1 MSLEVTPSDWLL
13 PNRIGYNK
21 KIYNTFHPSKYPINK
36 KKSGCKC
43 TSDSCEADTSVIS
56 LFPQQRIVRDYMQ
69 FDSPYH
75 GILLYH
81 ELGSGKSAASI
92 ATSEGYTSRMKV
104 FILSPASLA
113 QNYENELMKVSK
125 IGLNMKKA
133 WSLVKIKAKNAETL
147 KKLELYAISPSYIKK
162 DNIVWIPLYQ
172 DDIPDAEIIIN
183 NQKYSTLSNKDK
195 LVIDNTITH
204 IIRNRYTFISYN
216 GLTQKIVSGLG
227 KAPFDNSFIVIDEIH
242 NFISRIVNGSKI
254 ARSIYNSILSAD
266 NCKICLLSGTPI
278 INNPYEIATLI
289 NLIRGPMIVNELS
302 LLKGSIEPTNDMIK
316 DLLTDNKLLLYIDE
330 IHYSSETKTIYV
342 SLLPKGYCKET
353 LETKQIIKKD
363 WGMTVNKMLENI
375 ITSLK
380 KIKGLKISVKA
391 GIKNLYALP
400 SQREEFDKYFIDDS
414 DREDP
419 KVKNMDLF
427 QRRILGTLSYYRT
440 TGTEFFPTV
449 LPNAIQY
456 LDMTDHQLNL
466 YSEVRNKER
475 AMDDAKKRNAA
486 RGGLFDD
493 KSSVYRAFS
502 RMLCNFAFPEN
513 IKRIF
518 PQDIRKLMKKEL
530 DIGDVSASSG
540 ASSIEEADAKGAAAE
555 KKKEDKKVNAAYDQ
569 ELDKAMKE
577 LTESDALSKENL
589 ANLYSPKFAK
599 MIDDVEESP
608 GSVLIYSQ
616 FRSIEGLG
624 IFSQALNKQGFKEIV
639 VVKSGDEYI
648 FEDISVFDEQYDDKR
663 YVIFNADRVKTNIL
677 MNLFN
682 GAFSLLPNSI
692 QELLPEKKEQL
703 YGKLVKCMMITQ
715 SGAEGISLKNVRRV
729 LITEY
734 FWNSVR
740 INQVIGRAVR
750 TCSHMQLPKDEQNV
764 QIFTYIMKFTKKQM
778 EKDFTLRTLDKEMTT
793 DQHILSIATK
803 KENIINKFLNML
815 KASSFDCVIN
825 SVQNKPLENGYRCYN
840 WPINVNN
847 DDLSYT
853 NDITDDGKIM
863 DHQKFQV
870 NKKDKGKVITKDGEK
885 YVLLNDKIYDYFSYT
900 KAGLLLPVDI

>member
-1 MSLEVTPSDWLL
+1 MTLEVIPKEWIL

-21 KIYNTFHPSKYPINK
+21 KIYNTFNPSKYPINK

-43 TSDSCEADTSVIS
+43 SSDSCEEDTNVIS

-92 ATSEGYTSRMKV
+92 ATSEGYVNRVKV
-104 FILSPASLA
+104 FIISPASLA
-113 QNYENELMKVSK
+113 QNYENELMKVST

-147 KKLELYAISPSYIKK
+147 KKLELYAISPTFIKK
-162 DNIVWIPLYQ
+162 DNVVWIPLYQ
-172 DDIPDAEIIIN
+172 NDIPDAEVLTS
-183 NQKYSTLSNKDK
+183 NQKYSSLSNQEK

-216 GLTQKIVSGLG
+216 GLTQKIITGLG
-227 KAPFDNSFIVIDEIH
+227 KSPFDNSFIVIDEIH
-242 NFISRIVNGSKI
+242 NFISRIVNGSKL
-254 ARSIYNSILSAD
+254 ARSIYNSIMSAI
-266 NCKICLLSGTPI
+266 NCKMVLLSGTPI

-289 NLIRGPMIVNELS
+289 NLIRGPMAVDELS
-302 LLKGSIEPTNDMIK
+302 LLKGSAEPTNDMIK
-316 DLLTDNKLLLYIDE
+316 DALTKSKLILFIDE
-330 IHYSSETKTIYV
+330 FYYNIEKKIIYI
-342 SLLPKGYCKET
+342 SLLPKGFVKES
-353 LETKQIIKKD
+353 LDTKDIIKKE
-363 WGMTVNKMLENI
+363 WGMTTNKLLESI

-380 KIKGLKISVKA
+380 TLKGVKISVKTT
-391 GIKNLYALP
+391 IKQSYALP
-400 SQREEFDKYFIDDS
+400 SQKDEFYEYFIDDT

-449 LPNAIQY
+449 LPNSIQY

-475 AMDDAKKRNAA
+475 SMDDAKKRHAA
-486 RGGLFDD
+486 RGGLFDE

-502 RMLCNFAFPEN
+502 RMVCNFAFPEK

-530 DIGDVSASSG
+530 DIGNNSSSESSSSSSSDVV
-540 ASSIEEADAKGAAAE
+540 DAKGAD
-555 KKKEDKKVNAAYDQ
+555 KKKENKLVNAAYDK
-569 ELDKAMKE
+569 ELDNAMKE
-577 LTESDALSKENL
+577 LIESDALTKENL
-589 ANLYSPKFAK
+589 QNLYSPKFAK
-599 MIDDVEESP
+599 MLEDVEESP

-624 IFSQALNKQGFKEIV
+624 IFSEVLNKAGFKEIV
-639 VVKSGDEYI
+639 IVKQGDEYI
-648 FEDISVFDEQYDDKR
+648 FDDLTVFDEKYDNKR
-663 YVIFNADRVKTNIL
+663 YVIFNADRTKTNIL

-682 GAFSLLPNSI
+682 GAFSLLPTSI
-692 QELLPEKKEQL
+692 QELLPENNEQL

-750 TCSHMQLPKDEQNV
+750 TCSHMQLPKDQQNV

-793 DQHILSIATK
+793 DQHILTIATK

-825 SVQNKPLENGYRCYN
+825 SVQNKPLENGYKCYH
-840 WPINVNN
+840 WPVNVNN
-847 DDLSYT
+847 DELSYT
-853 NDITDDGKIM
+853 SDIKDDGKIM
-863 DHQKFQV
+863 EHQKFQV
-870 NKKDKGKVITKDGEK
+870 DKKDKGKVITKDGKK

>member
-1 MSLEVTPSDWLL
+1 MALEVIPKNWVL

-21 KIYNTFHPSKYPINK
+21 KIYNTFNPAKYPLNIK
-36 KKSGCKC
+36 KTGCKC
-43 TSDSCEADTSVIS
+43 TSDSCDVDSDAIS

-69 FDSPYH
+69 FDSPYR

-92 ATSEGYTSRMKV
+92 AIAEGYVNRQKV

-113 QNYENELMKVSK
+113 QNYENELMKVSMH
-125 IGLNMKKA
+125 GLNMKKS
-133 WSLVKIKAKNAETL
+133 WSLVRIKSKNAETL
-147 KKLELYAISPSYIKK
+147 KKLELYAIAPTFIKK
-162 DNIVWIPLYQ
+162 DNVVWIPLYQ
-172 DDIPDAEIIIN
+172 DDIPDAEI
-183 NQKYSTLSNKDK
+183 LSHHLNYNSLPNKDK
-195 LVIDNTITH
+195 LIIDNTITH

-216 GLTQKIVSGLG
+216 GLTQKLITSLG
-227 KAPFDNSFIVIDEIH
+227 KSPFDNSFIVIDEIH
-242 NFISRIVNGSKI
+242 NFISRVVNGSKL
-254 ARSIYNSILSAD
+254 ARSIYNNIMSAE
-266 NCKICLLSGTPI
+266 NCKMCLLSGTPI

-289 NLIRGPMIVNELS
+289 NLIRGPMVLNELS
-302 LLKGSIEPTNDMIK
+302 LLKGSAEPTNDLIRES
-316 DLLTDNKLLLYIDE
+316 LTKSNLLLYIDE
-330 IHYSSETKTIYV
+330 FNYNPETKIIYI
-342 SLLPKGYCKET
+342 SLLPKGFVKES
-353 LETKQIIKKD
+353 LETKEIIKKD
-363 WGMTVNKMLENI
+363 WGATTNKILENI
-375 ITSLK
+375 IDTLK
-380 KIKGLKISVKA
+380 KIKGVKISVKTTF
-391 GIKNLYALP
+391 KNFYALP
-400 SQREEFDKYFIDDS
+400 SQREDFDKFFIDDT

-427 QRRILGTLSYYRT
+427 QRRILGALSYYRT

-475 AMDDAKKRNAA
+475 SMDDAKKRNAA

-502 RMLCNFAFPEN
+502 RMVCNFAFPEN

-530 DIGDVSASSG
+530 DIGDNSSG
-540 ASSIEEADAKGAAAE
+540 ESSSSSSDDVKEND
-555 KKKEDKKVNAAYDQ
+555 KKKDAKKVNAAYES
-569 ELDKAMKE
+569 ELENAMKE
-577 LTESDALSKENL
+577 LVDSDALEKDNL
-589 ANLYSPKFAK
+589 KNLYSPKFAK
-599 MIDDVEESP
+599 MLEDVEESP

-624 IFSQALNKQGFKEIV
+624 IFSQVLNKAGYKEIEV
-639 VVKSGDEYI
+639 IKQGDEYV
-648 FEDISVFDEQYDDKR
+648 FADISVFDEKYDNKR

-677 MNLFN
+677 MNIFN
-682 GAFSLLPNSI
+682 GAFSLLPSSI
-692 QELLPEKKEQL
+692 RDSLPENNEQL

-750 TCSHMQLPKDEQNV
+750 TCSHMQLPKEHQNV

-778 EKDFTLRTLDKEMTT
+778 EKDFTLRTLDKEQTT
-793 DQHILSIATK
+793 DEHILTIATK

-825 SVQNKPLENGYRCYN
+825 SVQNKPIENGYKCYH

-847 DDLSYT
+847 SELSYT
-853 NDITDDGKIM
+853 NDINDDGKIM
-863 DHQKFQV
+863 GHQKYQV
-870 NKKDKGKVITKDGEK
+870 KKQDKGIVVTHDGKK
-885 YVLLNDKIYDYFSYT
+885 YVLLNEKLYDYFSYT